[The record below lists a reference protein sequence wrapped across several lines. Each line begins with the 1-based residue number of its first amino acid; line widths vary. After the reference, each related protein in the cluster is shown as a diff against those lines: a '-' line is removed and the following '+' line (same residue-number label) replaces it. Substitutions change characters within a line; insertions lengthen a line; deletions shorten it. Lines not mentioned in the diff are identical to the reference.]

1 MTEQQ
6 KISDMH
12 TGIVLAL
19 LDKKMQIQAQLNE
32 LTGMLCR
39 QYGVDG
45 DWLLMGNP
53 KDGFALVP
61 PEEAL
66 PNETDT

>member
-1 MTEQQ
+1 MERR

-12 TGIVLAL
+12 AGIVMAL
-19 LDKKMQIQAQLNE
+19 LDKRARVNAE
-32 LTGMLCR
+32 LGELVVMLCR
-39 QYGVDG
+39 QYNVD
-45 DWLLMGNP
+45 DSWLLVGNP